1 MSAVVFDRLYQSDP
15 DPWAVD
21 SRWYEERKRWL
32 ILAALGRRRYLRGY
46 EAGCGNGHLA
56 MPLAARCETFVASDA
71 SEEAL
76 SLARE
81 RAGLDMD
88 IEFRQLAL
96 PDQWPVGRF
105 DLIVLSEVLYFLDA
119 ASVDAAAR
127 HVRSHLTSDGEVI
140 ACNWRAHIDGYGHSG
155 HDVHRQFEKALDL
168 PRRFE
173 YVDADFIMG
182 AWTTQASVASVDCET

>member
-1 MSAVVFDRLYQSDP
+1 MSAVFDRLYHDNP

-21 SRWYEERKRWL
+21 SRWYEERKRSL

-56 MPLAARCETFVASDA
+56 LPLAARCETFVAADA

-76 SLARE
+76 ALARE

-88 IEFRQLAL
+88 IEFRKLAL
-96 PDQWPVGRF
+96 PDQWPAGRF
-105 DLIVLSEVLYFLDA
+105 DLIVLSEVLYFLDQP
-119 ASVDAAAR
+119 SVLEVAR
-127 HVRSHLTSDGEVI
+127 EVRSRLTADGEVI

-155 HDVHRQFEKALDL
+155 HDVHRLFEKAIDL

-173 YVDADFIMG
+173 YVDADFLLSG
-182 AWTTQASVASVDCET
+182 WTTQASVASLDRDA